1 MKFVI
6 LFAISALLSFVW
18 LYVMHTPDRKEAL
31 ALVGKVL
38 IVSMI
43 AVSAVA
49 ACVFLS
55 LNVNLKVI

>member
-1 MKFVI
+1 MKFLI
-6 LFAISALLSFVW
+6 LFAVIAFVSFLW
-18 LYVMHTPDRKEAL
+18 IYVMHASDRKEAL
-31 ALVGKVL
+31 QTIGKVL

-43 AVSAVA
+43 AVSAVG